1 MSTSRQIEI
10 WFEFG
15 SPYSYPSVMRIEDEA
30 AKRGVHVAWRPL
42 ALGPVFKS
50 LGWQGSPFL
59 EQPQKM
65 AYMWRDLERICAR
78 QGLPWKKPSVF
89 PRGCLLPLR
98 VATLAQDEAWVGEFC
113 RAIMLR
119 HFGEDRAI
127 DDAQLVGDV
136 LLALGIAPG
145 DTIAT
150 AQSEPVKQALRAQ
163 TERGRVLGIFGGP
176 TFFAAG
182 EMFWGNDRLD
192 EALDWAARA

>member
-30 AKRGVHVAWRPL
+30 ARRGLHVAWRPL
-42 ALGPVFKS
+42 ALGPIFKS

-65 AYMWRDLERICAR
+65 AYMWRDLERVCA
-78 QGLPWKKPSVF
+78 QAGLPWKKPSVF

-98 VATLAQDEAWVGEFC
+98 VATLAQHEPWVGEFC

-136 LLALGIAPG
+136 LLALGVEPG
-145 DTIAT
+145 DAIAT

-163 TERGRVLGIFGGP
+163 TERGRQLGIFGGP

-182 EMFWGNDRLD
+182 EMFWGNDRLED
-192 EALDWAARA
+192 ALDWAARA

>member
-1 MSTSRQIEI
+1 M
-10 WFEFG
+10 
-15 SPYSYPSVMRIEDEA
+15 
-30 AKRGVHVAWRPL
+30 L
-42 ALGPVFKS
+42 ADGDAGNFVELDQF
-50 LGWQGSPFL
+50 
-59 EQPQKM
+59 
-65 AYMWRDLERICAR
+65 RDLERICAR

-98 VATLAQDEAWVGEFC
+98 VATLAQDEPWVGEFC

-136 LLALGIAPG
+136 LLALGVEPG
-145 DTIAT
+145 DAIAT

-163 TERGRVLGIFGGP
+163 TERGRQLGIFGGP

-182 EMFWGNDRLD
+182 EMFWGNDRLED
-192 EALDWAARA
+192 ALDWAARA

>member
-30 AKRGVHVAWRPL
+30 ARRGLHVAWRPL
-42 ALGPVFKS
+42 ALGPIFKS

-65 AYMWRDLERICAR
+65 AYMWRDLERVCA
-78 QGLPWKKPSVF
+78 QAGLPWKKPSVF

-98 VATLAQDEAWVGEFC
+98 VATLAQDEPWVGEFC

-136 LLALGIAPG
+136 LLALGVEPG
-145 DTIAT
+145 DAIAT

-163 TERGRVLGIFGGP
+163 TERGRQLGIFGGP

-182 EMFWGNDRLD
+182 EMFWGNDRLED
-192 EALDWAARA
+192 ALDWAARA